1 MTFYKTVL
9 KEFKNG
15 NDSYICHGSLTFE
28 KAWKGETKRL
38 KIIRDA
44 EKFLEATG
52 QMDCFGGYSLD
63 YGSSLFRSAHWSERH
78 LRIEFL
84 EWCIKNNLDLK

>member
-1 MTFYKTVL
+1 MTFYEKVL

-44 EKFLEATG
+44 EKFWRLLVRWTALVVIVLTMVVACSDQLIG
-52 QMDCFGGYSLD
+52 QKD
-63 YGSSLFRSAHWSERH
+63 
-78 LRIEFL
+78 I
-84 EWCIKNNLDLK
+84 